1 MSVALV
7 LVVVALH
14 VCCVCIGLVVVSP
27 LVCSRF
33 KFQDLVLSEED
44 LMPPPHH
51 PTPPSHTTRWRHPL
65 ALPLLLLALVG
76 RWYAPSNSFN
86 ISIYIYIYIY
96 PYPFWLNFN
105 YQQTLYPIGMGQEQ
119 A

>member
-1 MSVALV
+1 MYSVVAWCIHVCVSSLLMSVALV

-14 VCCVCIGLVVVSP
+14 VCRVCIGLVVVSP
-27 LVCSRF
+27 LVCSRL

-44 LMPPPHH
+44 LMPP

-76 RWYAPSNSFN
+76 RWYAPSSKN
-86 ISIYIYIYIY
+86 
-96 PYPFWLNFN
+96 PFTT
-105 YQQTLYPIGMGQEQ
+105 QGVSSDVEIPTQ
-119 A
+119 